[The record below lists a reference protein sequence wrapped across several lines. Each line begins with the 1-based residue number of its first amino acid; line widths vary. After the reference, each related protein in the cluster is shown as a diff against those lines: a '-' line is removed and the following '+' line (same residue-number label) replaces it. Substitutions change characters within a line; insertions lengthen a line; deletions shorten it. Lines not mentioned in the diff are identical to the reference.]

1 MRLQHHAQH
10 WHSEESALE
19 ELGEHSSRLG
29 RRAQSLQ
36 QSMPGG
42 CHRWMKAVGAKRSSN
57 SLMLEEAGR
66 GDCLEEG
73 PGSLHR
79 RVEM

>member
-1 MRLQHHAQH
+1 
-10 WHSEESALE
+10 
-19 ELGEHSSRLG
+19 
-29 RRAQSLQ
+29 
-36 QSMPGG
+36 
-42 CHRWMKAVGAKRSSN
+42 MKAVGAKRSSN

-73 PGSLHR
+73 PRSLHR